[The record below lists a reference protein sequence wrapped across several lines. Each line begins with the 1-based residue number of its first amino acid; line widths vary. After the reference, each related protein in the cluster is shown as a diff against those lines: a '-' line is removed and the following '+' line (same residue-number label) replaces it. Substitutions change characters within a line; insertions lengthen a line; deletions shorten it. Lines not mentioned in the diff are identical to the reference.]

1 MALLL
6 SEGRVVIHAFVIG
19 ELALGNLPDR
29 QATIA
34 ALRDL
39 PHVPTVSLEAFLHG
53 AVEED
58 MVAAGIGFV
67 DVHLLLSVRRE
78 PGLRLWTR
86 DKKLAAMADAAGV
99 NWAPP
104 AP

>member
-1 MALLL
+1 MAHLLA
-6 SEGRVVIHAFVIG
+6 EGRVMIHPFVIG

-29 QATIA
+29 EATIA

-39 PHVPTVSLEAFLHG
+39 PQVPTLSLDAFLQG
-53 AVEED
+53 AAEEEL
-58 MVAAGIGFV
+58 VAAVIGFV

-86 DKKLAAMADAAGV
+86 DKKLAARADAGGV
-99 NWAPP
+99 HWTPP
-104 AP
+104 TP